1 MEGIRRRWLAMG
13 IAALLC
19 LFWMPRVGWAAPLSE
34 TARAYLLLEVTT
46 RTILEEKNADEALH
60 GASVTKLMSYLLFF
74 EALQQGS
81 VQLQE
86 EVTVSKEAASKKG
99 TSAFLDTGEQQPL
112 EALLKASIVG
122 SANDATCALAEKIA
136 GSEAAFV
143 ERMNARADQLGV
155 DAVFADCTGLSEQ
168 SLVSAAAFADIA
180 AELCRHS
187 AFFEYSACW
196 TYSLVHAS
204 GRETEITNANTLV
217 RDGLCD
223 GMATGSTSASGYSM
237 VASAKNGNARFLC
250 VILGDRE
257 AGRRASAAKRAI
269 SEATAAYGVKQIA
282 NRDTKYRT
290 IPLENADPGS
300 VDLYP
305 SEDLAILYRKGEEKS
320 IRTQVEID
328 EGLAPPICLGQ
339 IAGRIVVDAGGTQ
352 YSVALEA
359 REAVEQRSLRSAFG
373 RILHIWLEEAA
384 AEAG

>member
-1 MEGIRRRWLAMG
+1 MERIRRRWLAMG
-13 IAALLC
+13 MAALFC
-19 LFWMPRVGWAAPLSE
+19 LLWMPRVGQAAPLSE
-34 TARAYLLLEVTT
+34 TARAYLLLEATT
-46 RTILEEKNADEALH
+46 RTVLEEKNADEALH
-60 GASVTKLMSYLLFF
+60 GAGVTKLMSYLLFF

-99 TSAFLDTGEQQPL
+99 TSAFLDAGEQQPV
-112 EALLKASIVG
+112 EALLKAAIVG

-143 ERMNARADQLGV
+143 ERMNARADQLGA

-180 AELCRHS
+180 AELCRYS

-217 RDGLCD
+217 RGGLCD

-237 VASAKNGNARFLC
+237 VASAKSGNARFLC

-257 AGRRASAAKRAI
+257 AGTRASAAKRAI
-269 SEATAAYGVKQIA
+269 SEATAVYGVKQIA
-282 NRDTKYRT
+282 SRDAKYRT
-290 IPLENADPGS
+290 VPLEDAEPGS
-300 VDLYP
+300 VELYP

-328 EGLAPPICLGQ
+328 EGLAPPICPGQ

-359 REAVEQRSLRSAFG
+359 REAVEQKSLKNALG
-373 RILHIWLEEAA
+373 RILRIWLEEAA
-384 AEAG
+384 ADAG

>member
-1 MEGIRRRWLAMG
+1 
-13 IAALLC
+13 
-19 LFWMPRVGWAAPLSE
+19 
-34 TARAYLLLEVTT
+34 
-46 RTILEEKNADEALH
+46 
-60 GASVTKLMSYLLFF
+60 
-74 EALQQGS
+74 
-81 VQLQE
+81 
-86 EVTVSKEAASKKG
+86 
-99 TSAFLDTGEQQPL
+99 
-112 EALLKASIVG
+112 
-122 SANDATCALAEKIA
+122 
-136 GSEAAFV
+136 
-143 ERMNARADQLGV
+143 
-155 DAVFADCTGLSEQ
+155 
-168 SLVSAAAFADIA
+168 
-180 AELCRHS
+180 
-187 AFFEYSACW
+187 
-196 TYSLVHAS
+196 
-204 GRETEITNANTLV
+204 
-217 RDGLCD
+217 
-223 GMATGSTSASGYSM
+223 M

-384 AEAG
+384 ADAG